1 MSFQGS
7 PNALPPV
14 KRKRGRPPKAGSLN
28 DKITSTMNI
37 NINTLPLHGS
47 PTAELNSNQIV
58 KRGIPDCFTPVMKVS
73 PSARIKKRSRKRSE
87 ALLLLPA
94 ENSPSKKL
102 KPTRHLSQPDLG
114 MATPLL
120 AAINGANFTPY
131 SQINSRTLD
140 NISLIT
146 QLDLSVYNTP
156 LLAIRSHFPGHN
168 PQYTPSYDPS
178 RSFLTPQSVQDY
190 GKITSGYSVVPSPGF
205 GGLLDRNLLPP
216 VSIAA
221 KSPTRRPKKARK
233 SPPQPIQHLS
243 QAPLPQP
250 SLPQNLLLQ
259 TSLIQR
265 SLRPPQL
272 QQLQQHQH
280 AEQSRI
286 PQTQQ
291 LESLQSQLLQSLV
304 PHTLSQASSPK
315 DAFLMKLMIDELG
328 KAVLSK
334 DFFNDPFAEAPKPSK
349 TVIPE
354 ETFKPKLTHSKS
366 AIGIEAQ
373 YLQLANFDFPTEPL
387 DQSSSLNDDFGQ
399 QPAMLRRFNSD
410 YTGAS
415 SLAAMGGSLA
425 SISES
430 FNDERPQQ
438 PPQTPKVKENYLF
451 LSTGLT
457 PSSNTANNNLIF
469 NLTPQFNSMMYS
481 MMHINSPQLK
491 KFLNNPQT
499 FLNQDFFMNQ
509 QAQAP
514 ALLTIN
520 MTDLMGMGP
529 CSSSSAP
536 RPEKIDPTPSLSSA
550 SSNYSIPEDSGD
562 ARLALKKI
570 IHVKRQ

>member
-7 PNALPPV
+7 PDALPPIR
-14 KRKRGRPPKAGSLN
+14 RKRGRPPKAGSLS

-37 NINTLPLHGS
+37 NINTLPLHSS

-73 PSARIKKRSRKRSE
+73 PNSRLKKHSRKRSE

-94 ENSPSKKL
+94 DSSPTKRQKQ
-102 KPTRHLSQPDLG
+102 PRHQSQPDLG

-120 AAINGANFTPY
+120 SAINAASLTPY
-131 SQINSRTLD
+131 SQVNSRTLD

-156 LLAIRSHFPGHN
+156 LLAVKPH
-168 PQYTPSYDPS
+168 YTPTYDSS
-178 RSFLTPQSVQDY
+178 RAFLTPQGVHDY
-190 GKITSGYSVVPSPGF
+190 GKVTPTYPVVPSPGF
-205 GGLLDRNLLPP
+205 GGHLDKNLLPP

-221 KSPTRRPKKARK
+221 KSPSKKPKKARK
-233 SPPQPIQHLS
+233 SPPEQLS
-243 QAPLPQP
+243 QLPV
-250 SLPQNLLLQ
+250 PQNVLLGTAL
-259 TSLIQR
+259 LQR

-272 QQLQQHQH
+272 QQVDHGQLRSSQSLQ
-280 AEQSRI
+280 SLVS
-286 PQTQQ
+286 Q
-291 LESLQSQLLQSLV
+291 LLSLMSQPLPSLQSQPPSLI
-304 PHTLSQASSPK
+304 PLTQAASPK
-315 DAFLMKLMIDELG
+315 DGFQMKLMIDELG

-334 DFFNDPFAEAPKPSK
+334 DFFNEVFPEEPKPLK
-349 TVIPE
+349 A
-354 ETFKPKLTHSKS
+354 ETSAPVELFKPKLTHSKS

-373 YLQLANFDFPTEPL
+373 YLPLANFDFPSEPL
-387 DQSSSLNDDFGQ
+387 EQTASLSDDFVQ
-399 QPAMLRRFNSD
+399 QPLVLRRHNSD
-410 YTGAS
+410 FTGIS
-415 SLAAMGGSLA
+415 SVLGMGSNLA
-425 SISES
+425 SISEATV
-430 FNDERPQQ
+430 DERQ

-451 LSTGLT
+451 SSTGLT
-457 PSSNTANNNLIF
+457 PSSNTTNNNLIF

-509 QAQAP
+509 QPQAP

-520 MTDLMGMGP
+520 MTDLMGMGA
-529 CSSSSAP
+529 SSAAP
-536 RPEKIDPTPSLSSA
+536 RPEKPDEAPSLSST
-550 SSNYSIPEDSGD
+550 SSNYSMPEDSGD

-570 IHVKRQ
+570 IHVKRR